1 MPIMTAYILLLP
13 FLNQRLWRCSSS
25 LILGGPAQST
35 LDALVVTL
43 HVESEVFTEWLHTIT
58 SLHSRHWLY
67 VKLVYSRK
75 TGFPE
80 VSHWLVSILLSDAET
95 EIKVPHGWQIVVHV
109 HHFAV
114 DEQLNVVCWSFK
126 STPWP
131 WILGGCLTHPSLS
144 LNLIWG
150 N

>member
-58 SLHSRHWLY
+58 SLHSRHGVVSNSKTLI
-67 VKLVYSRK
+67 VRETGLSQEDGFSR
-75 TGFPE
+75 G
-80 VSHWLVSILLSDAET
+80 
-95 EIKVPHGWQIVVHV
+95 VPLAGVHP
-109 HHFAV
+109 A
-114 DEQLNVVCWSFK
+114 Q
-126 STPWP
+126 
-131 WILGGCLTHPSLS
+131 
-144 LNLIWG
+144 
-150 N
+150 